1 MLCLQI
7 GFLPSLPRRSL
18 VIALW
23 VIFLSNEVMFSLNI
37 YIYIKRGAKRI
48 RKLEKKKSGNF
59 IARCNIY
66 HLICHSS
73 NNVHNKCKCS
83 HKTCKPYHEGI
94 TLYAN
99 PKCFSYENDI
109 E

>member
-48 RKLEKKKSGNF
+48 RKLEKKNQEIS
-59 IARCNIY
+59 
-66 HLICHSS
+66 
-73 NNVHNKCKCS
+73 
-83 HKTCKPYHEGI
+83 
-94 TLYAN
+94 
-99 PKCFSYENDI
+99 
-109 E
+109 